1 LKKLLIVT
9 DFYLPHRSGITT
21 YIENLVKIL
30 NQNLEIT
37 ILTGDYNNSLK
48 KFEQIDNIKI
58 IRSKISFNVSRGFY
72 SLALINEFIKE
83 SKKADYINLHF
94 PLTEIFPLIFLS
106 RKPIFLNYHC
116 LPNSNTFFSKLVY
129 FYFYFF
135 GFISLLISKKVIVF
149 TKDYFYSFLFHKLI
163 NKKIIEILP
172 FIKSNSKKIIINN
185 ANTNSEIRIGFL
197 GRLSE
202 EKGLEHLIRA
212 SSLMKNNNTNHLIY
226 IAGDLEDNRFR
237 KNINKLLKTSKNKK
251 EIIFLG
257 KLSDEKKNDFYNSID
272 VLVLPSLN
280 SFEAFGLVQLEA
292 MSHGKPVIVSDLRG
306 VRIPIQYTGNGLLFR
321 RGDVKE
327 LVKCIEYYYQNL
339 KEIDNKHIQNSYIK
353 YFNQE
358 NFKKLFLS
366 IFI

>member
-1 LKKLLIVT
+1 M
-9 DFYLPHRSGITT
+9 
-21 YIENLVKIL
+21 
-30 NQNLEIT
+30 
-37 ILTGDYNNSLK
+37 
-48 KFEQIDNIKI
+48 
-58 IRSKISFNVSRGFY
+58 
-72 SLALINEFIKE
+72 
-83 SKKADYINLHF
+83 
-94 PLTEIFPLIFLS
+94 
-106 RKPIFLNYHC
+106 
-116 LPNSNTFFSKLVY
+116 
-129 FYFYFF
+129 
-135 GFISLLISKKVIVF
+135 LISKKVIVF

-163 NKKIIEILP
+163 NKKIIEIFP
-172 FIKSNSKKIIINN
+172 FIESEPKKIIINN
-185 ANTNSEIRIGFL
+185 GNTNNIIRIGFL

-202 EKGLEHLIRA
+202 EKGLEHLIQA
-212 SSLMKNNNTNHLIY
+212 SILMKKNNTNHLIF
-226 IAGDLEDNRFR
+226 IAGDLEDSRFK
-237 KNINKLLKTSKNKK
+237 KNINKLLKISKKNK